1 MIRFKIT
8 VRMTD
13 TPPRSRSEQA
23 ADAGDSHARRL
34 PCVATVPRPEGRG
47 TVDSCGRLVIRPVG
61 RAHRAAVLSA
71 GIQVSLR
78 SRLPALA
85 RPRLIM

>member
-1 MIRFKIT
+1 MRSNGAA
-8 VRMTD
+8 
-13 TPPRSRSEQA
+13 PPK
-23 ADAGDSHARRL
+23 
-34 PCVATVPRPEGRG
+34 GRG
-47 TVDSCGRLVIRPVG
+47 TVTSCLQLVIRPVG

-71 GIQVSLR
+71 EVQASLR

>member
-1 MIRFKIT
+1 MHSNGAA
-8 VRMTD
+8 
-13 TPPRSRSEQA
+13 PPK
-23 ADAGDSHARRL
+23 
-34 PCVATVPRPEGRG
+34 GRG
-47 TVDSCGRLVIRPVG
+47 TVASCLQLVIRPVG

-71 GIQVSLR
+71 ELQASLR